1 MKTIVILQPVYGNQK
16 RAIRSL
22 KALIDNELKALEVE
36 CEISVT
42 PEGWAELQLEGEDE
56 EVSAN
61 FLHSKYGSP
70 VKKAE
75 VGKLYKGFIKAVEEA
90 VIIVDIGFPVK
101 LGAEELKGL
110 GRGKPKQLAAR
121 FGIIPFLPVEVEIL
135 ERKKEL
141 RGSFSKEQLDRFWA
155 WKKAGTDRVIVNS
168 ATRSEL
174 KSAIKKTRHGRDIYE
189 IERLGLLEHAVV
201 CRESTDG
208 PGIVAAIGPL
218 LKSQLGVVI
227 GKSE

>member
-1 MKTIVILQPVYGNQK
+1 MKTIVILQLIYGNRE

-22 KALIDNELKALEVE
+22 KALIDNDLKDLEAE
-36 CEISVT
+36 CEISVS
-42 PEGWAELQLEGEDE
+42 PEGWAELKLEGEDE

-61 FLHSKYGSP
+61 FLLTTYGSP

-75 VGKLYKGFIKAVEEA
+75 VGKLYKGFVRAMEKDTIL
-90 VIIVDIGFPVK
+90 VDIGCPVK
-101 LGAEELKGL
+101 IGVRGLKSLGG
-110 GRGKPKQLAAR
+110 GNPKQIAAR
-121 FGIIPFLPVEVEIL
+121 FGIIPFLPVEVEVF
-135 ERKKEL
+135 EDQKEL
-141 RGSFSKEQLDRFWA
+141 MGRFSKEQLDHFWA
-155 WKKAGTDRVIVNS
+155 WIKSKTDRVIVNA

-201 CRESTDG
+201 CRETTDG

-218 LKSQLGVVI
+218 LKSQIGVVI

>member
-1 MKTIVILQPVYGNQK
+1 MKTIVIFQPIYGTRE

-22 KALIDNELKALEVE
+22 KALIDNDLKDLEVE
-36 CEISVT
+36 FEISVS
-42 PEGWAELQLEGEDE
+42 PEGWAELKLEGEDE

-61 FLHSKYGSP
+61 FLLSAYGSP

-75 VGKLYKGFIKAVEEA
+75 AGKHYKGFVRAVEKDA
-90 VIIVDIGFPVK
+90 VLIDIGCPVK
-101 LGAEELKGL
+101 IGAEGLKGL
-110 GRGKPKQLAAR
+110 GGGNPEQLASR

-135 ERKKEL
+135 EDKKEVMG
-141 RGSFSKEQLDRFWA
+141 RFSKEQLDRFWA
-155 WKKAGTDRVIVNS
+155 WKKSGTDRVIVNA

-201 CRESTDG
+201 CREKTDG
-208 PGIVAAIGPL
+208 PGIVAAIGPH
-218 LKSQLGVVI
+218 LKSQIGVVI
-227 GKSE
+227 AKSE

>member
-1 MKTIVILQPVYGNQK
+1 MRTIVIFQPIYGNRE

-22 KALIDNELKALEVE
+22 KALINNDLKDLEVE
-36 CEISVT
+36 CEISVS
-42 PEGWAELQLEGEDE
+42 PEGWAELKLEGEDE
-56 EVSAN
+56 EVSLN
-61 FLHSKYGSP
+61 FLNTTYGSP

-75 VGKLYKGFIKAVEEA
+75 AGKLYKGFVRAVEKDA
-90 VIIVDIGFPVK
+90 ILVDIGCPVK
-101 LGAEELKGL
+101 IGAQGLKSLGGGTPEQIAS
-110 GRGKPKQLAAR
+110 R
-121 FGIIPFLPVEVEIL
+121 FGIIPFLPVEVVIL
-135 ERKKEL
+135 ENKTEVVGR
-141 RGSFSKEQLDRFWA
+141 FSKELLDRFWA
-155 WKKAGTDRVIVNS
+155 WKKSGTDRVIVNS

-201 CRESTDG
+201 CRETTDG

-218 LKSQLGVVI
+218 LKSQIGVVI

>member
-1 MKTIVILQPVYGNQK
+1 MRTIVILQPLYGNRE

-22 KALIDNELKALEVE
+22 KALIDNELKDLEAE
-36 CEISVT
+36 CVISVS
-42 PEGWAELQLEGEDE
+42 PEGWAELKLEGEDE

-61 FLHSKYGSP
+61 FLLSRYGSP

-75 VGKLYKGFIKAVEEA
+75 AGKSYKGFVRAVEKDA
-90 VIIVDIGFPVK
+90 ILVDTGCPVK
-101 LGAEELKGL
+101 IRAEGLKGL
-110 GRGKPKQLAAR
+110 GMGTPEQLASR

-135 ERKKEL
+135 ESKKEVIG
-141 RGSFSKEQLDRFWA
+141 RFSKEQLDRFWT
-155 WKKAGTDRVIVNS
+155 WKKAGTDRVIVNA

-201 CRESTDG
+201 CRENTDG
-208 PGIVAAIGPL
+208 PGIVAAIGPY
-218 LKSQLGVVI
+218 LKSQIGVVI